1 MRFQLADQ
9 FTRLLFDLQKRRL
22 RMGCVPGIHV
32 SKDLITELFEG
43 GLVWHT
49 FSACS
54 FLSAFLLSKRSHC
67 SILGVLR
74 MLALVLPTTHK
85 ALPILP
91 LFLLFGYLP
100 LQKNDVHPQKR
111 KTVDKSLLFR

>member
-22 RMGCVPGIHV
+22 RMGCVPGIHF

-43 GLVWHT
+43 GLVWHA

-54 FLSAFLLSKRSHC
+54 SLSAFLLRKRSHC
-67 SILGVLR
+67 SILAVLR
-74 MLALVLPTTHK
+74 MLALVLPTTHE

-100 LQKNDVHPQKR
+100 SAKK
-111 KTVDKSLLFR
+111 